1 MKHRHSPHSQRAAI
15 QDIHELI
22 PLPYSRMIFRI
33 MQVYSPM
40 RLQLR
45 SRTSLPPSSLI
56 RLAPSTPRSAY
67 DILTVFLC
75 HIQRADHPTT
85 NLITNLISF
94 INPLKCMS
102 YSATPTSSRDTVPCP
117 DELIT
122 IPLLTRLQLCL
133 RLILGPMQSIATGEI
148 TTVLETL
155 HTNAESGIDWE
166 RSKEAFTAKW

>member
-1 MKHRHSPHSQRAAI
+1 M
-15 QDIHELI
+15 HELI

-45 SRTSLPPSSLI
+45 SHTSPPTSSLI
-56 RLAPSTPRSAY
+56 RLAPSTPPNAH
-67 DILTVFLC
+67 DVLTVILC

-85 NLITNLISF
+85 NPMTNPTGSIDPS
-94 INPLKCMS
+94 KCML
-102 YSATPTSSRDTVPCP
+102 YSATPTLYRDIVPCP
-117 DELIT
+117 YELTT
-122 IPLLTRLQLCL
+122 IPLLTQLQLYSC
-133 RLILGPMQSIATGEI
+133 LILSSMQSIATGEI

-166 RSKEAFTAKW
+166 RSKEAVTAKW